1 MNKKK
6 NSFSIIIPTYNS
18 EKAIIKTIDSVLK
31 QNYEKFEVIIID
43 DGSNDNTKECLK
55 KYNNDEKIRYYYQKN
70 SGVSSAR
77 NNGISKAKN
86 EFILF
91 IDSDDEMLH
100 NALNIC
106 NDSINMYEAD
116 LYSFNYIC
124 CTQKTEKYFNS
135 SLIEYNKFGEY
146 FNDLYPKFLF
156 NQLWNKI
163 YKKSIIENNK
173 ITLSKELSIAEDLKF
188 NIDYCKCSNKFIHI
202 DKDIYKYNLSNNGL
216 GLKFRLDSGYIK
228 IDMDL
233 YLKKELMQNK
243 EDIQLIDK
251 IIIKDI
257 YSFYSKIVDKR
268 YEVKINDKIKLIN
281 EIQNKYKNDIAN
293 LCFFKIK
300 YKLLYFFLKKN
311 SIYLLY
317 IISTIANKIDR
328 INKKRKFGV

>member
-100 NALNIC
+100 NALKIC

-124 CTQKTEKYFNS
+124 CTQKTKKYFNS